1 MIGAMES
8 PAMSEYEIVGAR
20 GKVHGPSHLLDRLQA
35 VQGGQ
40 VLALDAGM
48 VCGRE
53 HLESAVEHAL
63 RAFTRG
69 TNSANNIMMETM
81 LYASGERQISKAR
94 EKMSVKEGVD
104 GIALI
109 LFGASKD
116 DVLKITGLEEDGAV
130 LECSR
135 SKLIR
140 FGIGS
145 DELDAVPPERTSDLA
160 LERVAF
166 VEILKR

>member
-1 MIGAMES
+1 
-8 PAMSEYEIVGAR
+8 MSEYEIVGAR
-20 GKVHGPSHLLDRLQA
+20 GKVHDPSHLLKRLQA
-35 VQGGQ
+35 LRSGQ

-63 RAFTRG
+63 RAFARG
-69 TNSANNIMMETM
+69 TNSANSVTMETM

-94 EKMSVKEGVD
+94 EKMSVKQGADSV
-104 GIALI
+104 ALV

-116 DVLKITGLEEDGAV
+116 DVLEITGLEEDDTV

-140 FGIGS
+140 FGIEPG
-145 DELDAVPPERTSDLA
+145 ELDAVPKEKASDLA

>member
-1 MIGAMES
+1 MKS
-8 PAMSEYEIVGAR
+8 PAMSDYEIVGAR
-20 GKVHGPSHLLDRLQA
+20 GRVHGPSHLLNRLQS
-35 VQGGQ
+35 VRSGQ

-48 VCGRE
+48 ICGRD
-53 HLESAVEHAL
+53 HLESAVEHAQ
-63 RAFTRG
+63 RAFVRG

-94 EKMSVKEGVD
+94 EKMSVKEGADSV
-104 GIALI
+104 ALV
-109 LFGASKD
+109 LFDASKEE
-116 DVLKITGLEEDGAV
+116 VLKITGLEEDDAV

-140 FGIGS
+140 FGIEPG
-145 DELDAVPPERTSDLA
+145 ELDAVPPEKTSDLA

>member
-1 MIGAMES
+1 MKS
-8 PAMSEYEIVGAR
+8 PAMSDYEIVGAR
-20 GKVHGPSHLLDRLQA
+20 GRVHDPSHLLNRLQSA
-35 VQGGQ
+35 RSGQ

-48 VCGRE
+48 ICGRE
-53 HLESAVEHAL
+53 HLESAVEHAQ
-63 RAFTRG
+63 RAFARG

-94 EKMSVKEGVD
+94 EKMSVKQGADSV
-104 GIALI
+104 ALV

-116 DVLKITGLEEDGAV
+116 DVLKITGLEEDVTV

-140 FGIGS
+140 FGIEPS
-145 DELDAVPPERTSDLA
+145 ELDAVPLEKTSDLA

>member
-1 MIGAMES
+1 
-8 PAMSEYEIVGAR
+8 MSDYEIVGAR
-20 GKVHGPSHLLDRLQA
+20 GEVHGLSQLLNRLQSA
-35 VQGGQ
+35 RRGH

-48 VCGRE
+48 ICGRE

-63 RAFTRG
+63 RAFARG
-69 TNSANNIMMETM
+69 TNSANDIMMETI

-94 EKMSVKEGVD
+94 EKMSVKEGADSV
-104 GIALI
+104 ALV

-116 DVLKITGLEEDGAV
+116 DVLKITGLEEDDAV

-140 FGIGS
+140 FGIEPG
-145 DELDAVPPERTSDLA
+145 ELDAAPSGRTSDLA

>member
-1 MIGAMES
+1 
-8 PAMSEYEIVGAR
+8 MSDYEIVGAR
-20 GKVHGPSHLLDRLQA
+20 GEVHGLSQLLNRLQSA
-35 VQGGQ
+35 RRGH

-48 VCGRE
+48 ICGRE

-63 RAFTRG
+63 RAFARG
-69 TNSANNIMMETM
+69 TNSANDIMMETM

-94 EKMSVKEGVD
+94 EKMSVKEGADNV
-104 GIALI
+104 ALV

-116 DVLKITGLEEDGAV
+116 DVLKITGLEEDDAV

-140 FGIGS
+140 FGIEPG
-145 DELDAVPPERTSDLA
+145 ELDAAPSGRTSDLA

>member
-1 MIGAMES
+1 
-8 PAMSEYEIVGAR
+8 MSDYEIVGAR
-20 GKVHGPSHLLDRLQA
+20 GEVHGLSQLLNRLQS
-35 VQGGQ
+35 VRRGH

-48 VCGRE
+48 ICGRE

-63 RAFTRG
+63 RAFARG
-69 TNSANNIMMETM
+69 TNSANDIMMETM

-94 EKMSVKEGVD
+94 EKMSVKEGADIV
-104 GIALI
+104 ALV

-116 DVLKITGLEEDGAV
+116 DVLKITGLEEDDAV

-140 FGIGS
+140 FGIEPG
-145 DELDAVPPERTSDLA
+145 ELDAAPSGRTSDLA

>member
-1 MIGAMES
+1 MKS
-8 PAMSEYEIVGAR
+8 PAMSDYEIVGAR
-20 GKVHGPSHLLDRLQA
+20 GKVLSPSHLLNGLRS
-35 VQGGQ
+35 VRSGQ

-53 HLESAVEHAL
+53 HLESAVEHAQ
-63 RAFTRG
+63 RAFARG
-69 TNSANNIMMETM
+69 NNSAKDIMMETM

-94 EKMSVKEGVD
+94 EKMSVKEGSD
-104 GIALI
+104 GVALV
-109 LFGASKD
+109 LFGAGKD
-116 DVLKITGLEEDGAV
+116 DVFRITGLEEDGAV

-140 FGIGS
+140 FGIEPG
-145 DELDAVPPERTSDLA
+145 ELDAVPPERASDLA